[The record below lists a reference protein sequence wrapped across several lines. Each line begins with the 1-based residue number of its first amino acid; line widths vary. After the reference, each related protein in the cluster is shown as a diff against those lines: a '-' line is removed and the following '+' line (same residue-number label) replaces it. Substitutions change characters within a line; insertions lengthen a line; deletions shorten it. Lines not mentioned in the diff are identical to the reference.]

1 VKNLIIGSLV
11 AAVAMFVWGFVFW
24 VLSGI
29 PRGALKSAPDVPAAQ
44 AALASAFP
52 ESGAYF
58 VPDDSIPQE
67 EYARLHEAGPIA
79 FVHYRAEGA
88 PPMDPGVL
96 LSGFLHNWVTC
107 LLLGW
112 LLLQSRTP
120 TFVSRVAFVTIAGIT
135 ASLFI
140 DYGAVIWFYA
150 DRSFQLV
157 NMFSNVSSWL
167 AAGIVLAWKP
177 GSGAAAW

>member
-1 VKNLIIGSLV
+1 VKNLIIGSFV
-11 AAVAMFVWGFVFW
+11 AAIAMFVWGFVFW
-24 VLSGI
+24 VPSGI
-29 PRGALKSAPDVPAAQ
+29 PQGALRSAPDVPAAQ

-58 VPDDSIPQE
+58 VPDDSLPPE
-67 EYARLHEAGPIA
+67 EFAALHEAGPLA

-96 LSGFLHNWVTC
+96 VSGFLHNWLTC

-112 LLLQSRTP
+112 LLMQTRAG
-120 TFVSRVAFVTIAGIT
+120 TFVSRVAFLTVAGVA

-157 NMFSNVSSWL
+157 NMFSNVGSWL
-167 AAGIVLAWKP
+167 IAGIVLASKP
-177 GSGAAAW
+177 GSGVGA